1 MIEIDV
7 QQIPNQE
14 FIREVDGIRYGIKF
28 RTHQGMTL
36 VDISADKVV
45 LKRSVRACPN
55 VPLIPY
61 QYLTRG
67 GNFMFVCIDGN
78 YPHYSKFGITQQFV
92 YLTDEELKEL
102 SQSET

>member
-7 QQIPNQE
+7 QKIPNQE
-14 FIREVDGIRYGIKF
+14 FIREVDGILYDIKLRTFQGI
-28 RTHQGMTL
+28 TL
-36 VDISADKVV
+36 VDILADNVV
-45 LKRSVRACPN
+45 LKRSVRALPN
-55 VPLIPY
+55 TPLIPY
-61 QYLTRG
+61 QYLTKG
-67 GNFMFVCIDGN
+67 GNFMFVCIDGD